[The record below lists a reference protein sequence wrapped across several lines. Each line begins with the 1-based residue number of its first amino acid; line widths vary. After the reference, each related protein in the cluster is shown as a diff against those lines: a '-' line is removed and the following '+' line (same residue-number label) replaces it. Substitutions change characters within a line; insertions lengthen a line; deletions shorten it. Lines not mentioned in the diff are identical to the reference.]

1 MSKKD
6 KIEQE
11 EIINE
16 QETVQV
22 EENQEVEIEAVEEE
36 PTPEELNSSM
46 QMTSFYACLP
56 SLKTIKREL
65 LKNE

>member
-22 EENQEVEIEAVEEE
+22 EENQEVEVEAVKEE
-36 PTPEELNSSM
+36 PTPEELIQASNDNLM
-46 QMTSFYACLP
+46 ITT
-56 SLKTIKREL
+56 K
-65 LKNE
+65 